1 MIRMETISNGIKASR
16 PPAYRCDP
24 SKAIGCPATSCY
36 LRGGPCY
43 STTNVLHALLDEYGE
58 PIPSDIYM
66 EELRSSVYKKQKFDR
81 EDIVMISNEEEQ

>member
-1 MIRMETISNGIKASR
+1 MGTISNGIKTSR

-24 SKAIGCPATSCY
+24 SKAIGCAGTSCY

-43 STTNVLHALLDEYGE
+43 STINVSHALLDEYGK
-58 PIPSDIYM
+58 PILSDIYM
-66 EELRSSVYKKQKFDR
+66 DILLSEPYKKQKLDR

>member
-1 MIRMETISNGIKASR
+1 MGTISDGIKASR

-24 SKAIGCPATSCY
+24 RKAIGCAGTSCY

-43 STTNVLHALLDEYGE
+43 STINVSHALLDEYGK

-66 EELRSSVYKKQKFDR
+66 ETIISGTYKKQKLDR
-81 EDIVMISNEEEQ
+81 EDIVTISNEEEQ

>member
-1 MIRMETISNGIKASR
+1 MVTISNGIKTSR

-24 SKAIGCPATSCY
+24 RKAIGCPGTSCY

-43 STTNVLHALLDEYGE
+43 STINVSHALLDEYGK

-66 EELRSSVYKKQKFDR
+66 ETIISGAYRKQKLDR
-81 EDIVMISNEEEQ
+81 EDIVMIPNEEEQ

>member
-1 MIRMETISNGIKASR
+1 MEIISNGIKASR

-24 SKAIGCPATSCY
+24 RKAIGCPGTSCY

-43 STTNVLHALLDEYGE
+43 STINVSHALLDEYGK

-66 EELRSSVYKKQKFDR
+66 EILFSNPYKKQKLDR
-81 EDIVMISNEEEQ
+81 EDIVMISNEEER

>member
-1 MIRMETISNGIKASR
+1 MGTISNGIKTSR

-24 SKAIGCPATSCY
+24 SKAIGCAGTSCY

-43 STTNVLHALLDEYGE
+43 STINVSHALLDEYGK
-58 PIPSDIYM
+58 PILSDIYM
-66 EELRSSVYKKQKFDR
+66 ETIISGAYRKQKLDR